1 MNTHTIGKLV
11 IAGVVLLAA
20 VLAGLWVGPKL
31 LSLSEAPAVAAAPEG
46 ELPYAAGPFRLD
58 ARVAPAAPVVGK
70 NSLTVRLQ
78 DAAGKPV
85 RDATIRAVAE
95 MPAMGTM
102 PAMRAPAEMQETAPG
117 VYSGTFAASME
128 GAWLITLNVR
138 KEGMGEATVGFDMAT
153 GRPGLELSSGG
164 RAVGGVAQT
173 GADAQDYAAGPYR
186 FAVELKPSAPVV
198 GKNALTV
205 RLKDETGEPLSGA
218 AIRAVA
224 VMPAM
229 GTMPAM
235 RAPAEMRETAPG
247 IYVGTF
253 EPSMEGAWPLTLTL
267 QAPELPERTVSFDMA
282 TAREGLRPS
291 SGIDSGGGG
300 SAQESA
306 PAGTINVD
314 ARRRQM
320 IGLTTAVAS
329 LQPLTRTVRAVG
341 RVTYDETQL
350 ADISL
355 KYEAWVGELKADF
368 IGKRVKKGEV
378 LFTVYSPELYA
389 AQQEYL
395 ETYRRAGHG
404 GDLLDAARQRL
415 QFWDVS
421 DAFINEL
428 ARRGTPQRY
437 VPVRAPRDGTVVTK
451 NVVEGTAHRGGMT
464 LLRIA
469 DLSRV
474 WIEAEVYEADL
485 PLVQPGMDASVTLPY
500 LPETVLTGR
509 VEYVYP
515 YLEGK
520 TRTARLRVSFPN
532 ATGVLKPDMYA
543 EVKLIASLG
552 ERLAVPEEAVL
563 IAGEQR
569 FVFED
574 LGNGQLAPRR
584 VKTGYRADGL
594 VEIREGL
601 DAEDRVVTSGNFLIA
616 SESRLKAGLEQ
627 W

>member
-1 MNTHTIGKLV
+1 MNTHTTRKLV

-20 VLAGLWVGPKL
+20 VLAGLWLGPKL
-31 LSLSEAPAVAAAPEG
+31 MQPSVTPPVAAAPEG

-58 ARVAPAAPVVGK
+58 AQVAPAAPVVGK
-70 NSLTVRLQ
+70 NTLTVRLQ
-78 DAAGKPV
+78 DAAGRPV

-95 MPAMGTM
+95 MPAMGAM

-117 VYSGTFAASME
+117 VYTGTFM
-128 GAWLITLNVR
+128 
-138 KEGMGEATVGFDMAT
+138 
-153 GRPGLELSSGG
+153 
-164 RAVGGVAQT
+164 
-173 GADAQDYAAGPYR
+173 
-186 FAVELKPSAPVV
+186 
-198 GKNALTV
+198 
-205 RLKDETGEPLSGA
+205 
-218 AIRAVA
+218 
-224 VMPAM
+224 
-229 GTMPAM
+229 
-235 RAPAEMRETAPG
+235 
-247 IYVGTF
+247 
-253 EPSMEGAWPLTLTL
+253 PSMEGAWPLTLTL
-267 QAPELPERTVSFDMA
+267 QAPDLPERTVSFDMA

-291 SGIDSGGGG
+291 SGFDGGG
-300 SAQESA
+300 ATEEST

-314 ARRRQM
+314 AQRRQM
-320 IGLTTAVAS
+320 IGLTTGVAEPQ
-329 LQPLTRTVRAVG
+329 LLTRTIRAVG

-404 GDLLDAARQRL
+404 GDLLDAAHQRL

-421 DAFINEL
+421 DAFIDEL
-428 ARRGTPQRY
+428 VRRGTPQRY
-437 VPVRAPRDGTVVTK
+437 VPVRAPRDGTVVVK

-464 LLRIA
+464 LMRIA

-485 PLVQPGMDASVTLPY
+485 PLVESGMEATVTLPY

-520 TRTARLRVSFPN
+520 TRTARLRISFPN
-532 ATGVLKPDMYA
+532 ARGVLKPDMYA

-601 DAEDRVVTSGNFLIA
+601 EADDRVVTSGNFLIA